1 MTTTWHLGIALM
13 AGLLM
18 AACADSERVLTARL
32 TGNGSATAEVRI
44 EPERGKICWELSDFA
59 GSIGGVTTEMH
70 IHAGAGGEVGPVVVE
85 FMSGGSAC
93 TEAGASGVTTSSL
106 SDLVDRPDDF
116 YVDLHTTRYPDGAAR
131 GQLQAV
137 AS

>member
-1 MTTTWHLGIALM
+1 MATASRLGIVLM

-18 AACADSERVLTARL
+18 ACADGERVLTAHL
-32 TGNGSATAEVRI
+32 TGSGSATAEVRI

-59 GSIGGVTTEMH
+59 GSFGGVTTGMH

-85 FMSGGSAC
+85 FVSGSSAC
-93 TEAGASGVTTSSL
+93 TEAEASAVTTSTL
-106 SDLVDRPDDF
+106 WDLVDRPQDF

-131 GQLQAV
+131 GQLRAG